1 MLLRKESPP
10 GIRKRMLL
18 DEIRHG
24 KHCIPKNMPGKERTG
39 PGFSPVLHLCLKS
52 PKSGMIFLHTT
63 QHDVKI

>member
-39 PGFSPVLHLCLKS
+39 PGFSPACTYEGNL
-52 PKSGMIFLHTT
+52 
-63 QHDVKI
+63 